1 MSINRRRFLDI
12 TAKLGIA
19 SMASGTLALPSSAN
33 AAAAGAKASWQVGDF
48 TVTALLDG
56 VVEVDEA
63 IFSGAD
69 QEARQRL
76 LAAAGQPAGKIRLDV
91 NAFLVQR
98 ADSTILFDAGTRDLY
113 GPTLGKVPDAL
124 ARLGVAPGMI
134 DHVVLT
140 HMHNDHVGGLVDGAG
155 RAVFGNALLH
165 VSSAEWDYWTSE
177 DAFGKASGQGRFSF
191 AGARAAAPAY
201 RERLSTFTGA
211 REILPG
217 IFPVPLLGHSP
228 AHSGFRLVSGS
239 QQMIIWGDAVVSP
252 ELQFAHPEW
261 SSSFDADQQMATAT
275 RKRLFDEVATDRIAV
290 AGMHLSF
297 PGAGYVTVDGA
308 AYRLEV
314 DG

>member
-191 AGARAAAPAY
+191 AGARGSTG
-201 RERLSTFTGA
+201 LSRTAQHVHRRTRDLA
-211 REILPG
+211 RHLPG
-217 IFPVPLLGHSP
+217 S
-228 AHSGFRLVSGS
+228 A
-239 QQMIIWGDAVVSP
+239 
-252 ELQFAHPEW
+252 
-261 SSSFDADQQMATAT
+261 
-275 RKRLFDEVATDRIAV
+275 
-290 AGMHLSF
+290 AG
-297 PGAGYVTVDGA
+297 P
-308 AYRLEV
+308 
-314 DG
+314 